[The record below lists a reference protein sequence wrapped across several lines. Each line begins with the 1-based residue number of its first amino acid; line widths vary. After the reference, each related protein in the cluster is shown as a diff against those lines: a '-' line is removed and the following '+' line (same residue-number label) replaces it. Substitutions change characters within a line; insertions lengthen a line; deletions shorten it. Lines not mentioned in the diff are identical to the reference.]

1 MLSFKKCGRIIAQWI
16 TCKNYLPILVKM
28 SVYFLKGNEMEIV
41 KTVVLLTLMTLLFVW
56 VGGVMGGAQGM
67 VIALVMAGVM
77 NFISYFY
84 SDQLILRHYHAVEV
98 SQNEARGLFAI
109 VQRLCTKANLPMP
122 KVYII
127 PDATPN
133 AFATGR
139 NPEHAAVAVTE
150 GLLELLDDDEVEAV
164 LAHEL
169 SHVRHYDILIGTIA
183 ATIAGAIGVIAN
195 MMQFG
200 AMFGGRD
207 NRPNPILM
215 LVLAVILPL
224 AAAVIQMAI
233 SRNREYMAD
242 EGAARLTRHPEWL
255 QSALA
260 KLSNYNQ
267 RGMVHEAT
275 TQSAHMFIINPFA
288 GKNISF
294 ASLFSTHPSTEDR
307 IARLEELKFDIK

>member
-1 MLSFKKCGRIIAQWI
+1 
-16 TCKNYLPILVKM
+16 
-28 SVYFLKGNEMEIV
+28 MEVI
-41 KTVVLLTLMTLLFVW
+41 KTVVLLTIMTLLFVW
-56 VGGVMGGAQGM
+56 VGGVVGGTQGM
-67 VIALVMAGVM
+67 LIALVMAGVM
-77 NFISYFY
+77 NFVSYFY
-84 SDQLILRHYHAVEV
+84 SDTLVLKHYRAVEV
-98 SQNEARGLFAI
+98 TQREARGLYGI
-109 VQRLCTKANLPMP
+109 VERLAQKANLSMP

-127 PDATPN
+127 PEHVPN

-139 NPEHAAVAVTE
+139 NPQNAAVAVTE
-150 GLLELLDDDEVEAV
+150 GLLELLDEDEVEAV

-169 SHVRHYDILIGTIA
+169 SHVRHYDILVGTIA
-183 ATIAGAIGVIAN
+183 ATIAGAIGVLAN

-200 AMFGGRD
+200 AMVGSD
-207 NRPNPILM
+207 KNRVNPIVM
-215 LVLAVILPL
+215 IVLAIILPL

-260 KLSNYNQ
+260 KLSNYNRQ
-267 RGMVHEAT
+267 GSMQSAT
-275 TQSAHMFIINPFA
+275 QESAHMFIINPFS

-307 IARLEELKFDIK
+307 IARLEELKFEIQ

>member
-1 MLSFKKCGRIIAQWI
+1 
-16 TCKNYLPILVKM
+16 
-28 SVYFLKGNEMEIV
+28 MEVV

-56 VGGVMGGAQGM
+56 VGGMMGGTQGM
-67 VIALVMAGVM
+67 MMALVLAGVM
-77 NFISYFY
+77 NFVSYFY
-84 SDQLILRHYHAVEV
+84 SDTLVLRHYNAVEV
-98 SQNEARGLFAI
+98 SRAQASGLYAI
-109 VQRLCTKANLPMP
+109 VERLCSKAELAMP

-127 PDATPN
+127 PESVPN

-139 NPEHAAVAVTE
+139 NPSHAAVAVTE
-150 GLLELLDDDEVEAV
+150 GLLQLLDDEEVEAV

-169 SHVRHYDILIGTIA
+169 SHVRHYDILVGTIA

-200 AMFGGRD
+200 AMFGGSRE
-207 NRPNPILM
+207 NRPNPIVM
-215 LVLAVILPL
+215 IALAIILPL

-260 KLSNYNQ
+260 KLSSYNAQ
-267 RGMVHEAT
+267 GMVHAAT
-275 TQSAHMFIINPFA
+275 PESAHMFIINPFS
-288 GKNISF
+288 GKDISF

-307 IARLEELKFDIK
+307 IARLEELKFELK

>member
-1 MLSFKKCGRIIAQWI
+1 
-16 TCKNYLPILVKM
+16 
-28 SVYFLKGNEMEIV
+28 MEVV

-56 VGGVMGGAQGM
+56 VGGMMGGTQGM
-67 VIALVMAGVM
+67 MMALVLAGVM
-77 NFISYFY
+77 NFVSYFY
-84 SDQLILRHYHAVEV
+84 SDTLVLRHYNAVEV
-98 SQNEARGLFAI
+98 SRVQASGLYAI
-109 VQRLCTKANLPMP
+109 VERLCAKAELAMP

-127 PDATPN
+127 PESVPN

-139 NPEHAAVAVTE
+139 NPSHAAVAVTE
-150 GLLELLDDDEVEAV
+150 GLLQFLDDEEVEAV

-169 SHVRHYDILIGTIA
+169 SHVRHYDILVGTIA

-200 AMFGGRD
+200 AMFGGSRE
-207 NRPNPILM
+207 NRPNPIVM
-215 LVLAVILPL
+215 IALAIILPL

-260 KLSNYNQ
+260 KLSSYNAQ
-267 RGMVHEAT
+267 GMVHEAT
-275 TQSAHMFIINPFA
+275 PESAHMFIINPFS
-288 GKNISF
+288 GKDISF

-307 IARLEELKFDIK
+307 IARLEELKFEIQ

>member
-1 MLSFKKCGRIIAQWI
+1 
-16 TCKNYLPILVKM
+16 
-28 SVYFLKGNEMEIV
+28 MEVI
-41 KTVVLLTLMTLLFVW
+41 KTVVLLTIMTLLFVW
-56 VGGVMGGAQGM
+56 VGGVVGGMQGM
-67 VIALVMAGVM
+67 LIALVMAGVM
-77 NFISYFY
+77 NFVSYFY
-84 SDQLILRHYHAVEV
+84 SDTLVLKHYRAVEV
-98 SQNEARGLFAI
+98 TQREARGLYGI
-109 VQRLCTKANLPMP
+109 VERLAQKANLPMP

-127 PDATPN
+127 PEHVPN

-139 NPEHAAVAVTE
+139 NPQNAAVAVTE
-150 GLLELLDDDEVEAV
+150 GLLELLDEDEVEAV

-169 SHVRHYDILIGTIA
+169 SHVRHYDILVGTIA
-183 ATIAGAIGVIAN
+183 ATIAGAIGVLAN

-200 AMFGGRD
+200 AMVGSD
-207 NRPNPILM
+207 KNRVNPIVM
-215 LVLAVILPL
+215 IVLAIILPL

-260 KLSNYNQ
+260 KLSNYNRQ
-267 RGMVHEAT
+267 GSMQSAT
-275 TQSAHMFIINPFA
+275 QESAHMFIINPFS

-307 IARLEELKFDIK
+307 IARLEELKFEIQ

>member
-1 MLSFKKCGRIIAQWI
+1 
-16 TCKNYLPILVKM
+16 
-28 SVYFLKGNEMEIV
+28 MEVI
-41 KTVVLLTLMTLLFVW
+41 KTVVLLTIMTLLFVW
-56 VGGVMGGAQGM
+56 VGGVVGGTQGM
-67 VIALVMAGVM
+67 LIALVMAGVM
-77 NFISYFY
+77 NFVSYFY
-84 SDQLILRHYHAVEV
+84 SDTLVLKHYRAVEV
-98 SQNEARGLFAI
+98 TQREARGLYGI
-109 VQRLCTKANLPMP
+109 VERLAQKANLPMP

-127 PDATPN
+127 PEHVPN

-139 NPEHAAVAVTE
+139 NPQNAAVAVTE
-150 GLLELLDDDEVEAV
+150 GLLELLDEDEVEAV

-169 SHVRHYDILIGTIA
+169 SHVRHYDILVGTIA
-183 ATIAGAIGVIAN
+183 ATIAGAIGVLAN

-200 AMFGGRD
+200 AMVGSD
-207 NRPNPILM
+207 KNRVNPIVM
-215 LVLAVILPL
+215 SVLAIILPL

-260 KLSNYNQ
+260 KLSNYNRQ
-267 RGMVHEAT
+267 GSMQSAT
-275 TQSAHMFIINPFA
+275 QESAHMFIINPFS

-307 IARLEELKFDIK
+307 IARLEELKFEIQ

>member
-1 MLSFKKCGRIIAQWI
+1 
-16 TCKNYLPILVKM
+16 
-28 SVYFLKGNEMEIV
+28 MEVI
-41 KTVVLLTLMTLLFVW
+41 KTVVLLTVMTLLFVF
-56 VGGVMGGAQGM
+56 VGGMMGGTQGM
-67 VIALVMAGVM
+67 LIALVMAGVM
-77 NFISYFY
+77 NFVSYFY
-84 SDQLILRHYHAVEV
+84 SDSLVLRHYHAVEV
-98 SQNEARGLFAI
+98 GPKEAAGLYGIVERLSQ
-109 VQRLCTKANLPMP
+109 KANLPMP

-127 PDATPN
+127 PENVPN

-139 NPEHAAVAVTE
+139 NPSNAAVAVTE
-150 GLLELLDDDEVEAV
+150 GLLQLLDEDEVEAV

-169 SHVRHYDILIGTIA
+169 SHVRHYDILVGTIA

-200 AMFGGRD
+200 AMFGGNRD
-207 NRPNPILM
+207 NRVNPIVM
-215 LVLAVILPL
+215 IVLAIILPL

-267 RGMVHEAT
+267 RGQVEEAT
-275 TQSAHMFIINPFA
+275 QATAHMFIINPFA
-288 GKNISF
+288 GKHVSF

-307 IARLEELKFDIK
+307 IARLEELKFEIQ

>member
-1 MLSFKKCGRIIAQWI
+1 
-16 TCKNYLPILVKM
+16 
-28 SVYFLKGNEMEIV
+28 
-41 KTVVLLTLMTLLFVW
+41 
-56 VGGVMGGAQGM
+56 
-67 VIALVMAGVM
+67 
-77 NFISYFY
+77 
-84 SDQLILRHYHAVEV
+84 
-98 SQNEARGLFAI
+98 
-109 VQRLCTKANLPMP
+109 MP

-127 PDATPN
+127 PEHVPN

-139 NPEHAAVAVTE
+139 NPQNAAVAVTE
-150 GLLELLDDDEVEAV
+150 GLLELLDEDEVEAV

-169 SHVRHYDILIGTIA
+169 SHVRHYDILVGTIA
-183 ATIAGAIGVIAN
+183 ATIAGAIGVLAN

-200 AMFGGRD
+200 AMVGSD
-207 NRPNPILM
+207 KNRVNPIVM
-215 LVLAVILPL
+215 IVLAIILPL

-260 KLSNYNQ
+260 KLSNYNRQ
-267 RGMVHEAT
+267 GSMQSAT
-275 TQSAHMFIINPFA
+275 QESAHMFIINPFS

-307 IARLEELKFDIK
+307 IARLEELKFEIQ

>member
-1 MLSFKKCGRIIAQWI
+1 
-16 TCKNYLPILVKM
+16 
-28 SVYFLKGNEMEIV
+28 MEVI
-41 KTVVLLTLMTLLFVW
+41 KTVVLLTIMTLLFVF
-56 VGGVMGGAQGM
+56 VGGMMGGTQGM
-67 VIALVMAGVM
+67 LIALVMAGVM
-77 NFISYFY
+77 NFVSYFY
-84 SDQLILRHYHAVEV
+84 SDSLVLRHYHAVEV
-98 SQNEARGLFAI
+98 GPKEAAGLYGIVERLSQ
-109 VQRLCTKANLPMP
+109 KANLPMP
-122 KVYII
+122 RVYII
-127 PDATPN
+127 PEPTPN

-139 NPEHAAVAVTE
+139 NPSHAAVAVTE
-150 GLLELLDDDEVEAV
+150 GLLELLEEDEVEAV

-169 SHVRHYDILIGTIA
+169 SHVRHYDILVGTIA

-200 AMFGGRD
+200 AMFGGNRD
-207 NRPNPILM
+207 NRVNPIVM
-215 LVLAVILPL
+215 IVLAIILPL

-267 RGMVHEAT
+267 RGQVEEAT
-275 TQSAHMFIINPFA
+275 QATAHMFIINPFS

-307 IARLEELKFDIK
+307 IARLEELKFEIQ

>member
-1 MLSFKKCGRIIAQWI
+1 
-16 TCKNYLPILVKM
+16 
-28 SVYFLKGNEMEIV
+28 MEVI
-41 KTVVLLTLMTLLFVW
+41 KTVVLLTIMTLLFVW
-56 VGGVMGGAQGM
+56 VGGVVGGTQGM
-67 VIALVMAGVM
+67 LIALVMAGVM
-77 NFISYFY
+77 NFVSYFY
-84 SDQLILRHYHAVEV
+84 SDTLVLKHYRAVEV
-98 SQNEARGLFAI
+98 TQREARGLYGI
-109 VQRLCTKANLPMP
+109 VERLAQKANLPMP

-127 PDATPN
+127 PERVPN

-139 NPEHAAVAVTE
+139 NPQNAAVAVTE
-150 GLLELLDDDEVEAV
+150 GLLELLDEDEVEAV

-169 SHVRHYDILIGTIA
+169 SHVRHYDILVGTIA
-183 ATIAGAIGVIAN
+183 ATIAGAIGVLAN

-200 AMFGGRD
+200 AMVGSDR
-207 NRPNPILM
+207 NRVNPIVM
-215 LVLAVILPL
+215 IVLAIVLPL

-260 KLSNYNQ
+260 KLSNYNRQ
-267 RGMVHEAT
+267 GSMQSAT
-275 TQSAHMFIINPFA
+275 QESAHMFIINPFS

-307 IARLEELKFDIK
+307 IARLEELKFELK

>member
-1 MLSFKKCGRIIAQWI
+1 
-16 TCKNYLPILVKM
+16 
-28 SVYFLKGNEMEIV
+28 MEVI
-41 KTVVLLTLMTLLFVW
+41 KTVVLLTLMTLLFVF
-56 VGGVMGGAQGM
+56 VGGMMGGTQGM
-67 VIALVMAGVM
+67 LIALVMAGVM
-77 NFISYFY
+77 NFVSYFY
-84 SDQLILRHYHAVEV
+84 SDSLVLAHYHAVEV
-98 SQNEARGLFAI
+98 GPHEAQGLFGI
-109 VQRLCTKANLPMP
+109 VERLSQKANLPMP

-127 PDATPN
+127 PEQTPN

-139 NPEHAAVAVTE
+139 NPSNAAVAVTE
-150 GLLELLDDDEVEAV
+150 GLLQLLDEDEVEAV

-200 AMFGGRD
+200 AMFGGGER
-207 NRPNPILM
+207 NRPNPIVM
-215 LVLAVILPL
+215 IALAIILPF
-224 AAAVIQMAI
+224 AAMVIQMAI
-233 SRNREYMAD
+233 SRNREFMAD

-260 KLSNYNQ
+260 KLSNYNT
-267 RGMVHEAT
+267 RSTVHDAT
-275 TQSAHMFIINPFA
+275 QATAHMFIINPFS

-307 IARLEELKFDIK
+307 IARLEELKFEIQ

>member
-1 MLSFKKCGRIIAQWI
+1 
-16 TCKNYLPILVKM
+16 
-28 SVYFLKGNEMEIV
+28 METV
-41 KTVVLLTLMTLLFVW
+41 KTVVLLTLMSLLFVW
-56 VGGVMGGAQGM
+56 VGGMMGGTQGM
-67 VIALVMAGVM
+67 VVALVLAGVM
-77 NFISYFY
+77 NFVSYFY
-84 SDQLILRHYHAVEV
+84 SDTLVLRHYNAVEV
-98 SQNEARGLFAI
+98 SRAQASGLYAI
-109 VQRLCTKANLPMP
+109 VERLARKAALPMP

-127 PDATPN
+127 PESVPN

-139 NPEHAAVAVTE
+139 NPQNAAVAVTE
-150 GLLELLDDDEVEAV
+150 GLLQLLDDDEVEAV

-183 ATIAGAIGVIAN
+183 ATIAGAIGMIAN

-200 AMFGGRD
+200 AMFGGDRE
-207 NRPNPILM
+207 NRPNPMVM
-215 LVLAVILPL
+215 LVLAIILPL

-242 EGAARLTRHPEWL
+242 EGAARITRHPEWL

-260 KLSNYNQ
+260 KLSGYNAHQ
-267 RGMVHEAT
+267 TMHDAT
-275 TQSAHMFIINPFA
+275 PESAHMFIVNPFS

-307 IARLEELKFDIK
+307 IARLEELKLELR